1 MGQDAEQMMEVA
13 VGHSLQHFAALGE
26 ALKGAGG
33 DAQAHFRS
41 MVQLA
46 STQPGAGQHAAAEF
60 VRLRGDES
68 LPADHRVNLAME
80 KRQAGEAILK
90 KFEAGAH
97 DAAIKLDETLQDGVL
112 PKPGNDVGQR
122 TLVRQEIQATLGGK
136 TGTQLLE
143 GVQGMLGRNSRHDAE
158 LLGDFGRAL
167 LDGHGLGKHVEG
179 IKAAAVGA
187 YIKRSDGTERQM
199 ASRRALQLMES
210 GKTLGHL
217 AGLHAIG
224 LTRLKKWDR

>member
-1 MGQDAEQMMEVA
+1 MGQDAEQMMTVA
-13 VGHSLQHFAALGE
+13 VSHSLEHFAALGD

-33 DAQAHFRS
+33 EALAHFRS
-41 MVQLA
+41 MSQMA
-46 STQPGAGQHAAAEF
+46 SAQPGTGRQVAAEF

-80 KRQAGEAILK
+80 KRQAGEVLLK
-90 KFEAGAH
+90 KFDEGAR
-97 DAAIKLDETLQDGVL
+97 DAASKLDQTLRDGVL
-112 PKPGNDVGQR
+112 PKPGHDVGQR
-122 TLVRQEIQATLGGK
+122 TLVRQEIQATLGGA

-143 GVQGMLGRNSRHDAE
+143 GVQRMLGRNPNHDAE

-167 LDGHGLGKHVEG
+167 LDGHGLGEHVPG

-187 YIKRSDGTERQM
+187 YLKRSDGTERQM
-199 ASRRALQLMES
+199 ASRRALQLMET

-224 LTRLKKWDR
+224 LTHLKKYDR